1 MADKTFGFKVTEE
14 MYDKLKQTIESS
26 GDSAKDWLEKA
37 YSLVAIQSIKEG
49 SADYKPDLSELE
61 MHTTRIYELVA
72 NMIQRA
78 NYLKDDAVK
87 SLENKLD
94 SRELTISELQSNVK
108 GLKENVTQLEESSKQ
123 DDEEKRSLTEQVEG
137 LRSTN
142 ENNLALIQEYK
153 EKIDTLSSLVNEYK
167 SYSVENV
174 ELKEKHAAEKE
185 KIKAEFQQKENRFVS
200 SIEEYK
206 ETTHDQQEQIEKLT
220 EKLNSTIQVNE
231 KETESLKANF
241 ENQLTQLTSQKD
253 LEKERAVLE
262 AERKYQEQLQA
273 IHDQYNEKIARLY
286 EKFER
291 VENNSKE
298 KN

>member
-14 MYDKLKQTIESS
+14 MYDKLKQTIEGS

-37 YSLVAIQSIKEG
+37 YSLVTVQSLKEG
-49 SADYKPDLSELE
+49 SADYKPDLTELE
-61 MHTTRIYELVA
+61 THTTRIYELVA

-87 SLENKLD
+87 ALETKLE

-108 GLKENVTQLEESSKQ
+108 GLKENVTQLEEASKQ
-123 DDEEKRSLTEQVEG
+123 IGEEKQSLTEQVEG

-142 ENNLALIQEYK
+142 DNNQSLIQEYK

-167 SYSVENV
+167 GYASENAN
-174 ELKEKHAAEKE
+174 LKNEFAAENE
-185 KIKAEFQQKENRFVS
+185 QIKAEFGQKEGRYAS
-200 SIEEYK
+200 SIEELK
-206 ETTHDQQEQIEKLT
+206 QTVNDQLGQIERLN
-220 EKLNSTIQVNE
+220 EKLNNAIQANE
-231 KETESLKANF
+231 KETDSLKVNF
-241 ENQLTQLTSQKD
+241 ENQLTQLTNQKD

-262 AERKYQEQLQA
+262 AERKYQEQLQT

-291 VENNSKE
+291 VEKTGKE